1 LATKVQIL
9 SQTTKTKPNIYVG
22 IRTKK
27 IDCLATIN
35 LY

>member
-1 LATKVQIL
+1 LGTKVQIL
-9 SQTTKTKPNIYVG
+9 SQTTKSKSSIYVG
-22 IRTKK
+22 NKTKK